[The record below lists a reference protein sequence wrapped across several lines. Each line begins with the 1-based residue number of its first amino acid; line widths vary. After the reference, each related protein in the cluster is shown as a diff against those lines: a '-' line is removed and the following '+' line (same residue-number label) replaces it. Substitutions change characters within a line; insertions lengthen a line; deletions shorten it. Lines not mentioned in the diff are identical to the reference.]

1 MERNGKWENGK
12 MEKMEKMGKWE
23 NGAEWGM
30 SSRRVHSPPTAEHT
44 LVPED
49 RRARQSSAS
58 QSNKIFCRQTRV
70 YCVAGMM
77 LLSSRR
83 VVGIN
88 AVKPKSGRVH
98 SSDYNNIVNRQLCQ
112 ANIVWEKNTLNE
124 QHCSSEHCKHTSKE
138 PMISHVTLQRCL
150 WVWDQQ
156 ISLLSSAMS
165 LVKPNFRGDQSASW
179 QFAGRGSYLSLMQ

>member
-12 MEKMEKMGKWE
+12 MEMERNGKWENGKMEKMGKWE

-58 QSNKIFCRQTRV
+58 QSNKIFCRPDTSVLCCRDDV
-70 YCVAGMM
+70 GHFCGD
-77 LLSSRR
+77 LSNLSSRR

-112 ANIVWEKNTLNE
+112 ANIVWEKT
-124 QHCSSEHCKHTSKE
+124 
-138 PMISHVTLQRCL
+138 R
-150 WVWDQQ
+150 
-156 ISLLSSAMS
+156 
-165 LVKPNFRGDQSASW
+165 
-179 QFAGRGSYLSLMQ
+179 